1 MVEMQEFQLN
11 INVLGLRTLQSP
23 GILPVK
29 KAFINFNLK
38 SLVPPSMGA
47 KLPNLKTEPKAH
59 GPDPTINTLMTFSV
73 PLPIDTLFCPR
84 LSCQVYDNIFAGF
97 SQPMIGQF
105 TIPVGDLYIELR
117 DERNRET
124 RALEKVIS

>member
-11 INVLGLRTLQSP
+11 LNVLGLRTLQSP

-47 KLPNLKTEPKAH
+47 NLPNLKTEPKNP

-73 PLPIDTLFCPR
+73 PLPVDSLFCPR
-84 LSCQVYDNIFAGF
+84 LSCQVYDNVFAGF

-105 TIPVGDLYIELR
+105 TIPIGDLYLELR
-117 DERNRET
+117 DERDRET
-124 RALEKVIS
+124 RALEKVVS

>member
-11 INVLGLRTLQSP
+11 MNVLGLRTLQSP

-47 KLPNLKTEPKAH
+47 NLPNLKTEPKAP

>member
-47 KLPNLKTEPKAH
+47 NLPNLKTEPKAP

-117 DERNRET
+117 DERDRET
-124 RALEKVIS
+124 RALEKVVS

>member
-11 INVLGLRTLQSP
+11 MNVLGLRTLQSP

-47 KLPNLKTEPKAH
+47 NLPNLKTEPKAP

-73 PLPIDTLFCPR
+73 PLPVDTLFCPR
-84 LSCQVYDNIFAGF
+84 LSCQVYDNVFAGF

-117 DERNRET
+117 DERDRET
-124 RALEKVIS
+124 RALEKVVS